1 MKKGIKK
8 LFSAVTAFVML
19 SITCISTQENNIT
32 MSANAV
38 NGSGKGVKD
47 GYYWELWTSDD
58 TGTTEMKVGDN
69 GSYITNWNGID
80 DYFAVAG
87 KKWEDNRLDWSEIGE
102 IKIQYDVDYKPEGN
116 SSIGATGFTSDLMVE
131 FFIIEDWEE
140 WSLPNSY
147 KSLGE
152 ITVDGHI
159 YDVYKMGR
167 AITIHGLSE
176 SLDRY
181 FSVRREGDTS
191 TSGTINVTKH
201 FEEWEKLGMEL
212 GRELIEVGFC
222 VQAFQSSGSADVKTN
237 IMTID
242 GVDIKNLDSNDI
254 TTTTTPS
261 TTTTTVP
268 STTTAPEVTTTTTAS
283 STTTAPEFTTTTTAS
298 STTTAPED
306 TTTTTASSTTTAPE
320 FTTTTTEPNAIT
332 FAGDA
337 NCDGAVDVAD
347 IVLVKCYLINAENYS
362 MTKQGT
368 ANADVQGESNGINVQ
383 DVVAIQKYVLKLIEE
398 LPLA

>member
-1 MKKGIKK
+1 MEAIMKKGIKK
-8 LFSAVTAFVML
+8 LFSAVTALVML
-19 SITCISTQENNIT
+19 SITCISTQKNNIT
-32 MSANAV
+32 ISANAV

-69 GSYITNWNGID
+69 GSYITNWNGIY

-140 WSLPNSY
+140 WRLPNSY
-147 KSLGE
+147 KALGE

-222 VQAFQSSGSADVKTN
+222 VQAFQSSGSADVRTN

-261 TTTTTVP
+261 
-268 STTTAPEVTTTTTAS
+268 
-283 STTTAPEFTTTTTAS
+283 
-298 STTTAPED
+298 